1 MLPSNDSQVA
11 MTAHPKH
18 AAAALLLPW
27 VGPYGGLPPL
37 ADVSPADI
45 EEAICAAIEMK
56 RSEVQ
61 SIASVSEPP
70 TFQNTAEALEDCGFA
85 LRQVQCVL
93 QVYANGLSLGDMPT
107 VAQRLAPLLA
117 ALDDEIS
124 HNENLYTRLTAVWGS
139 RHSSGLSAE
148 QQRLVEVLLTRMQ
161 RRGAGLTPAAKARV
175 AEINARLANLS
186 TRYNQNLI
194 QESGSQAVFIEDETG
209 LQGLPLELRQAAA
222 TAANEKGR
230 PGIWAVPNARG
241 AVWPFLTLATRR
253 DLREQVWR
261 MWTNR
266 GDNAGPHDNKPIANE
281 ILQLRGEQARLLGF
295 ASYAHFAMADRMAGK
310 PDTALDLLERT
321 WQSVKARALAQIAD
335 YQAIADREGHG
346 ICLAPWDRQFYAE
359 KLRRERFNLD
369 SDEVKAH
376 LPLEGILQ
384 AMFWAAGRVHG
395 LEFKQIS
402 DAPVIHPTVMVY
414 EVSRAASAETVG
426 VIYFDLFNRPGKAHG
441 SYQMQFREAE
451 NVQGL
456 VLPISC
462 VFSTFPQPPE
472 GQPVLL
478 PWEYANVFFHEFGHA
493 LHMLHYKASYRSLG
507 SQHVAWD
514 FVELPALINERW
526 LRDPELLARFAR
538 HHLTNAPM
546 SPKLMDRI
554 EEALQYERIFSLNPD
569 FLLPAIVDVRL
580 HLMADG
586 SGKAIDVV
594 QVENDTIA
602 ELGMP
607 DAWDLIM
614 RVTHNFHIFIGA
626 YAAGLYSYLWADV
639 MAADAVQTFE
649 QSPGGIYDA
658 QTSSAWID
666 KILSVGHSVPAK
678 EAFRDFAGHD
688 PDLAPL
694 HQRFGLVDTI
704 RIS

>member
-1 MLPSNDSQVA
+1 MP
-11 MTAHPKH
+11 AHTKH

-281 ILQLRGEQARLLGF
+281 ILQLRGELARLLGF

-451 NVQGL
+451 NVQGR

-493 LHMLHYKASYRSLG
+493 LHMLHCKASYRSLG

-569 FLLPAIVDVRL
+569 FLLPAIVDLRL

-602 ELGMP
+602 EFGMP

-649 QSPGGIYDA
+649 QSSGGIYDE
-658 QTSSAWID
+658 QTSKAWID
-666 KILSVGHSVPAK
+666 KILSVGHSVPAHD
-678 EAFRDFAGHD
+678 AFRDFAGHD
-688 PDLAPL
+688 PELAPL
-694 HQRFGLVDTI
+694 HRRFGLSTTI
-704 RIS
+704 LMHKDEAMPQKLS